1 VAGGEGDAGDEPA
14 PNVETRRNQ
23 TMPRYLIRDD
33 SIRPEDVFDAPDD
46 ATAIEYAMECLLDDG
61 AEPGEEV
68 GVFRLEDEAR
78 GVEEFVANVAVP
90 GGAE

>member
-1 VAGGEGDAGDEPA
+1 
-14 PNVETRRNQ
+14 
-23 TMPRYLIRDD
+23 MPRYLIRDD

-78 GVEEFVANVAVP
+78 GVEEFVADVIVP
-90 GGAE
+90 GGDA